1 MLHTKIRVCQCS
13 VFVYAVTL
21 LCSLNTLTV
30 TLRNTQGADPQVK
43 LVSNLHLHVNI
54 IAQEYMI
61 IITVIL
67 FKTYFYSTVVGCG
80 WWLGHRAGL
89 KKRVQGVES
98 GRLVCHSRRAPS
110 NHAFP
115 ISVAA
120 GAGERGAAVGGEH
133 RSQGSMCWKVP
144 QVIN

>member
-1 MLHTKIRVCQCS
+1 MCYTKIRVCQCS

-21 LCSLNTLTV
+21 LCSINTLTV
-30 TLRNTQGADPQVK
+30 TLRNTQAADPQVK

-61 IITVIL
+61 IITVVL
-67 FKTYFYSTVVGCG
+67 FKTCFYSTVVGCG
-80 WWLGHRAGL
+80 WWLGYRGGV

-98 GRLVCHSRRAPS
+98 GRLVCHSRRAS
-110 NHAFP
+110 SYHAFP

-120 GAGERGAAVGGEH
+120 GAGKRGAAAGEEH
-133 RSQGSMCWKVP
+133 WSQKL
-144 QVIN
+144 